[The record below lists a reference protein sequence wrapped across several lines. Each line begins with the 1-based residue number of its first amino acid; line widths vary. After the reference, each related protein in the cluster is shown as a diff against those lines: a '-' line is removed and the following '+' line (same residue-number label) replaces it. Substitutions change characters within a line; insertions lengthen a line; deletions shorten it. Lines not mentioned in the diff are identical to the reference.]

1 MPFVYPYT
9 VHRSEDGAWQVR
21 FPDVPEA
28 LTEGATPAEAHALAP
43 DVLLAA
49 LGGLARLRRDLPTP
63 SDAGEFF
70 VVVPTL
76 ASAKLALAQAMREH
90 GLNNVAFARQLGVK
104 EGEVRRMLDLDHS
117 TKIETLEHALLQL
130 GKQLVSDVR
139 KAA

>member
-1 MPFVYPYT
+1 MRFVYPYT
-9 VHRSEDGAWQVR
+9 VRRSEDGAWQVR
-21 FPDVPEA
+21 FPDVAEA
-28 LTEGATPAEAHALAP
+28 LTEGATPAEAHVLAAG
-43 DVLLAA
+43 VLLAA
-49 LGGLARLRRDLPTP
+49 LGGLAKLRRDLPAP
-63 SDAGEFF
+63 SDDGEFF

-130 GKQLVSDVR
+130 GRQLVSDVR